1 MTVNGVSM
9 PLKTAITLSEF
20 LNEEQYDLTKIAV
33 ERNGQIVP
41 KADYDQTMLADGDH
55 LEIVSFVGGG

>member
-9 PLKTAITLSEF
+9 PLKTAITLSEY

>member
-41 KADYDQTMLADGDH
+41 KADYDQTMLGDGDH

>member
-1 MTVNGVSM
+1 MTVNCVSM

>member
-55 LEIVSFVGGG
+55 LEIVSFVGG